1 MTQAETRRPGT
12 VRTGG
17 RSAKVK
23 VSVLEATRKEL
34 VEHGY
39 SGLSTARIASRAG
52 VHRSTVHRRWPELD
66 DLVAEALLEEV
77 GEEVQMPDTGSARED
92 MLQLLNSIA
101 STIDGPGR
109 REFIRTLLADSSRS
123 PEIAGVTI
131 RVWQSRFRQGE
142 KVIERAIERG
152 EFRSGLDPAA
162 VLGTFI
168 GPLYLR
174 LLFSDLPVDE
184 EFVRGTVDLVITG
197 AAASD
202 DGLEK

>member
-1 MTQAETRRPGT
+1 MSQPETRRPGT
-12 VRTGG
+12 IRTGG

-23 VSVLEATRKEL
+23 GTVLDATRKEL

-39 SGLSTARIASRAG
+39 SGLSTARIADRAG

-66 DLVAEALLEEV
+66 DLVAEALLDEV
-77 GEEVQMPDTGSARED
+77 GEEVPFPDTGSARED
-92 MLQLLNSIA
+92 MLQLLGNIA
-101 STIDGPGR
+101 AAIDGPGR

-123 PEIAGVTI
+123 PEIAGVAVK
-131 RVWQSRFRQGE
+131 VWQSRFRQGE

-152 EFRSGLDPAA
+152 EFRSGIEPAV

-174 LLFSDLPVDE
+174 LLFSELPLDGP
-184 EFVRGTVDLVITG
+184 FIQQTVDLILAGV
-197 AAASD
+197 AVAD
-202 DGLEK
+202 